1 MISYSNPITQ
11 KVFLILKPLTGEF
24 MAQGIL
30 KTQFNHLGINQDSL
44 SVKDLPRLAD
54 EIRKGL
60 GTFVGGDAA
69 NQVTAKIKSIT

>member
-1 MISYSNPITQ
+1 MITYNNPITQ

-44 SVKDLPRLAD
+44 SSKDLPKLSE
-54 EIRKGL
+54 EIQKGL
-60 GTFVGGDAA
+60 VAFIGSDAA
-69 NQVTAKIKSIT
+69 KQIAAKIKSIT